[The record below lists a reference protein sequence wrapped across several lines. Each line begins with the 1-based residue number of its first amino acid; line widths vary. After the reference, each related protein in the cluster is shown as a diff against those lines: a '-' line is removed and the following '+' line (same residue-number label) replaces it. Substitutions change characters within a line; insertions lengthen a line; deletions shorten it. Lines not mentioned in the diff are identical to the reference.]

1 MRATKPK
8 CVFFSLSSLYNIYD
22 WASGTTLNL
31 VGIIDFCEQINDFKK
46 GTKLFQCPLFF
57 KKQYFTILIENLFS
71 AKVPTV
77 PMDYI

>member
-8 CVFFSLSSLYNIYD
+8 CVFFSLSSLYKIYD
-22 WASGTTLNL
+22 RASGTTLNL
-31 VGIIDFCEQINDFKK
+31 VGIIDFCEQTNDKK
-46 GTKLFQCPLFF
+46 KAISMSTFLQ
-57 KKQYFTILIENLFS
+57 KQYFTILIENLFS